1 MLLQEQESLAAE
13 KASMQADGVSGGDI
27 LKLNVCGER
36 TSATRGVLTQVTS
49 ARLS

>member
-27 LKLNVCGER
+27 PQLTVCGER
-36 TSATRGVLTQVTS
+36 TSATRGVSTQVKS